1 MFFLFVFLLICVKWM
16 RAAHHRGK
24 ISLSSIPSMVFWD
37 EEEEGGERRVGAAV
51 NHQSL
56 GLNLITPI
64 VYGGE
69 LKWDLQELNVL
80 GSYIMSSV

>member
-1 MFFLFVFLLICVKWM
+1 MDARSAAQDKDFTFHPVSGLLG
-16 RAAHHRGK
+16 RRRG
-24 ISLSSIPSMVFWD
+24 
-37 EEEEGGERRVGAAV
+37 GRRDSAAAV

-69 LKWDLQELNVL
+69 LKWDLQELKVL
-80 GSYIMSSV
+80 GSYIMSSM

>member
-1 MFFLFVFLLICVKWM
+1 M

-24 ISLSSIPSMVFWD
+24 ISLSIPSMVFWD
-37 EEEEGGERRVGAAV
+37 EEEERGGRRVGAAV